1 VIRRS
6 VLRSLLSCLALLPVA
21 AALGA
26 GEVKLPVYKL
36 ATLPN
41 GAVVALVEKRDTP
54 LVSMNVT
61 VRGGGLGDPAGKDGT
76 ASLYTDLIQKGAGNR
91 TAAQFAEAIEN
102 VGGSLSAGAGTESIG
117 VSASFMSRDVDLM
130 LELVADVLQRPR
142 LDAAEFEK
150 ASTLAVQSIVATKD
164 SDPRVLMSSY
174 GDAWLF
180 RGHPYGRSVGGSEAS
195 LAVVTL
201 DDIKRYYAGQVGG
214 DRLIITVVG
223 DFDSATMLQQLERS
237 FGTWRRADASLPT
250 VPPPARVTGRPV
262 LLVDKP
268 GATQTYFWLGNV
280 GASRTDPA
288 RTAQSVVN
296 TVFGGRFTSMLNTE
310 LRIKSGLTYGANA
323 SFSRPSQPGSF
334 RIASY
339 TETGKTTQAID
350 MALDTLARLHKDGLD
365 ADQLKSSQS
374 YMLGQFP
381 PSIETNEQIAARLAD
396 MLFHGLGPE
405 DVDEYATRVTKVDAA
420 AVRSTI
426 EQSFP
431 QPDNLVI
438 VLIGDAAKIR
448 DAVRK
453 YGPVTEMKITDPR
466 FVPVTK

>member
-1 VIRRS
+1 M
-6 VLRSLLSCLALLPVA
+6 RSLALCLALLSA
-21 AALGA
+21 ATAFGA
-26 GEVKLPVYKL
+26 EGVKLPAYTS
-36 ATLPN
+36 ATLAS

-61 VRGGGLGDPAGKDGT
+61 VRGGGLGDPADKDGT

-102 VGGSLSAGAGTESIG
+102 VGGSLSAGAGTESVG
-117 VSASFMSRDVDLM
+117 VNASFMSRDVDLM
-130 LELVADVLQRPR
+130 LELMADALQRPK
-142 LDAAEFEK
+142 LDPAEFEK
-150 ASTLAVQSIVATKD
+150 ARRLAVQSIVAAKD
-164 SDPRVLMSSY
+164 SDPRALMSSY

-195 LAVVTL
+195 LAAVKL
-201 DDIKRYYAGQVGG
+201 DDVKRYYADQVGG
-214 DRLIITVVG
+214 DRLIVTLVG
-223 DFDSATMLQQLERS
+223 DFDAATMLQKLERS
-237 FGTWRRADASLPT
+237 FGTWRKAGAA
-250 VPPPARVTGRPV
+250 VPIVPMPARVTGRPV

-280 GASRTDPA
+280 GASRTDPE

-310 LRIKSGLTYGANA
+310 LRIKSGLTYGASA
-323 SFSRPSQPGSF
+323 SFNRPTQPGSF
-334 RIASY
+334 HIASY
-339 TETGKTTQAID
+339 TESSKTTQAID
-350 MALDTLARLHKDGLD
+350 MTLDTLARLHKDGLD

-381 PSIETNEQIAARLAD
+381 PSIETNGQIAARLAD
-396 MLFHGLGPE
+396 MSFYGLGPE
-405 DVDEYATRVTKVDAA
+405 DVNDYAQRVSRVDAA

-426 EQSFP
+426 EQAFP
-431 QPDNLVI
+431 QPDNLAI
-438 VLIGDAAKIR
+438 VLIGDAATIR

-453 YGPVTEMKITDPR
+453 YGPVTEMKISDPR
-466 FVPVTK
+466 FTPVMK